1 MYTAQPKKLLIL
13 NILDIMKRRT
23 DADHRLSQQEIIR
36 ILKSEYAVGADRK
49 AVKRNLMD
57 LIEYGY
63 PLEYKETVRQGK
75 TGEEE
80 TICTD
85 WYLEHEFSDAELRL
99 LVDSLLFSKHIP
111 YSQCRE
117 LIGKLEELSND
128 HFKSHVQHIRSL
140 PEDQPATSELFLTI
154 EVLDEAISKRHQVS
168 FNYNNYEMDIKLH
181 PRRGND
187 GKPREYLINPY
198 QMVATNGK
206 YYLICNYDKYDNVVN
221 FRLDRITG
229 IKLLDAPAKP
239 MNRVSGL
246 EKGLD
251 LPKHMAEHIYMFS
264 GDSIRVTFR
273 AKRYL
278 VSDVID
284 WFGKEVKFT
293 DITEDEVSVTVRVN
307 EEAMRLWAMQYA
319 LHVRILEPQSLVKKV
334 KGDLLNATKKWK
346 GGSDMS

>member
-1 MYTAQPKKLLIL
+1 MYTTQPKKLLIL

-36 ILKSEYAVGADRK
+36 ILKSEYAMSADRK
-49 AVKRNLMD
+49 AVKRNLLD

-63 PLEYKETVRQGK
+63 PLEYKETVRKGK
-75 TGEEE
+75 TGEES
-80 TICTD
+80 IYTD
-85 WYLEHEFSDAELRL
+85 WYLEHDFSDAELRL

-117 LIGKLEELSND
+117 LIGKLEGLSND
-128 HFKSHVQHIRSL
+128 YFKSHVKHIRNL
-140 PEDQPATSELFLTI
+140 PEDQPANSELFLTI
-154 EVLDEAISKRHQVS
+154 EVLDEAISRLRQVS
-168 FNYNNYEMDIKLH
+168 FNYNNYEMDVKLH
-181 PRRGND
+181 PRMGSD

-198 QMVATNGK
+198 QMVATNGRH
-206 YYLICNYDKYDNVVN
+206 YLVCNYDKYDNVVN
-221 FRLDRITG
+221 LRLDRITG
-229 IKLLDAPAKP
+229 IKLLDTPAKP
-239 MNRVSGL
+239 MSQVRGL

-264 GDSIRVTFR
+264 GDSILVTFR

-319 LHVRILEPQSLVKKV
+319 LHVRVLEPEGLAKKV
-334 KGDLLNATKKWK
+334 AGDLKRALEKYETN
-346 GGSDMS
+346 DCPD